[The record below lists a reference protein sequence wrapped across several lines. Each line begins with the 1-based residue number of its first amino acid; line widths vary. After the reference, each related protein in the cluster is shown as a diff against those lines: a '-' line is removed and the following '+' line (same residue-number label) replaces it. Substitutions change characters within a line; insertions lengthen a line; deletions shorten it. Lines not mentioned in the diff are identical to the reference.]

1 MKLKNLILALTL
13 LFSSF
18 GSVKAD
24 EGMWLLNYL
33 KTLNAEEMKKLGL
46 NMTIDEIY
54 SDTTSSLKDA
64 IVNFGGFCT
73 GSVISKE
80 GLVLTNHHCGYGA
93 AQSHSTPNRNIL
105 RDGYWAMTRD
115 QELPNEDLTVSFL
128 VSMTDVTDFMD
139 ATRASV
145 PEGTDPRMALIE
157 TRDSIIE
164 ASTKGTH
171 YNAELKPFFG
181 GNKYFLFLFETFE
194 DIRLVGVPP
203 ESIGKFG
210 GDTDNWMWPRHT
222 GDFSMFRIY
231 TGPDGKPAKYS
242 EYNVPLKPKHYLPIS
257 LKGVTKN
264 DFSMVLGF
272 PGGTDRYMTSHG
284 IKNIQENLHPAGI
297 KIREKRL
304 SIMKKQ
310 MRDDP
315 KVNIQYSSKYARIS
329 NYYKNWIGQLNSF
342 IKLDIVNKKIEEEKQ
357 FQKWADATPERKEKY
372 GDVLNKIGESY
383 KVMSK
388 FEAISM
394 WVEEAGFG
402 PEIMEFAYRVDN
414 IIANENI
421 PPAQKSGVLQKLIT
435 DHFKDY
441 SKKIDKKE
449 FAALLKMYSENMSP
463 IMHPATFSIVS
474 KKYKDDWK
482 KFADDVFKKSPFVSK
497 KSMEELLVKDGEA
510 IQKALE
516 KDYVYQTMISLIG
529 KYRSLFKDVAQAEA
543 DLKQAT
549 RVYIAGVI
557 EMKENE
563 KLYPDANFTMR
574 LTYGQVL
581 DYQARDAVNYHYV
594 TTLKGVI
601 EKEDYNNPEEFT
613 VATRLK
619 DIYQTKD
626 FGPYGEGDTMPVNF
640 TTNNDITGGNS
651 GSPVINGDGHLIGC
665 AFDGNWEAMSG
676 DYVFEPNLQ
685 RCINVDIRYILL
697 VIDKFAGATHLVD
710 EMTLIK

>member
-1 MKLKNLILALTL
+1 MNFKKSILSLLIV
-13 LFSSF
+13 FSSII
-18 GSVKAD
+18 SSKAD

-33 KTLNAEEMKKLGL
+33 KSLNADEMKKLGL
-46 NMTIDEIY
+46 SMSIDEIY

-93 AQSHSTPNRNIL
+93 AQAHSTPERNIL
-105 RDGYWAMTRD
+105 RDGYWAMNRD

-128 VSMTDVTDFMD
+128 VSMRDVTDIMD
-139 ATRASV
+139 ATRDKV
-145 PEGTDPRMALIE
+145 PEGTDPRKALLE
-157 TRDSIIE
+157 TRDSLIE
-164 ASTKGTH
+164 KATEGTH

-203 ESIGKFG
+203 ESIGKYG

-222 GDFSMFRIY
+222 GDFTLFRIY

-242 EYNVPLKPKHYLPIS
+242 EQNVPLKPKHYLPIS
-257 LKGVTKN
+257 LKGVKKN

-284 IKNIQENLHPAGI
+284 IQNIQKNLHPAGI

-304 SIMKKQ
+304 SIMKEL
-310 MRDDP
+310 MR
-315 KVNIQYSSKYARIS
+315 KNQTINIQYASKYARIS

-342 IKLDIVNKKIEEEKQ
+342 IKLDIINKKIQEEREFRQ
-357 FQKWADATPERKEKY
+357 WVEADPDRKEKY
-372 GDVLNKIGESY
+372 GGVLDRIAKSY
-383 KVMSK
+383 QIMSK

-402 PEIMEFAYRVDN
+402 PEVMEFAYRVDK
-414 IIANENI
+414 ILSNENI
-421 PPAQKSGVLQKLIT
+421 PAEQKAGILQKQIEE
-435 DHFKDY
+435 HFKDY
-441 SKKIDKKE
+441 SAEVDKKE
-449 FAALLKMYSENMSP
+449 LAALFELYELGVPKD
-463 IMHPATFSIVS
+463 MHPITFETV
-474 KKYKDDWK
+474 KK
-482 KFADDVFKKSPFVSK
+482 KFKGDWNKFAETVFKKSPFVTR
-497 KSMEELLVKDGEA
+497 ERIEALLSDSPDK
-510 IQKALE
+510 IQKTLE
-516 KDYVYQTMISLIG
+516 KDLIYQTMISLIG
-529 KYRSLFKDVAQAEA
+529 KYRSLFKDVAIAEG

-549 RVYIAGVI
+549 RIYIGGI
-557 EMKENE
+557 MEMKKDL

-581 DYQARDAVNYHYV
+581 DYQPRDAVQYDYL
-594 TTLKGVI
+594 TTLNGVM
-601 EKEDYNNPEEFT
+601 EKENPDNPEEFT
-613 VATRLK
+613 VHPKLK
-619 DIYQTKD
+619 DIYRNKD
-626 FGPYGEGDTMPVNF
+626 YGQYGSGTTMPVNF

-651 GSPVINGDGHLIGC
+651 GSPVINGEGHLIGC

-697 VIDKFAGATHLVD
+697 IIDKFAGATHLVE